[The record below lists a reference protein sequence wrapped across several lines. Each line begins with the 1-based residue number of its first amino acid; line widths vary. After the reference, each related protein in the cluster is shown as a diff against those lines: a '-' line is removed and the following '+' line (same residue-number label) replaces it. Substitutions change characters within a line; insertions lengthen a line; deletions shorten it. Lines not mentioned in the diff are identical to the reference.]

1 MFRLRKRSI
10 PPPRKRAADINFD
23 DLGARLLITTL
34 EVALS
39 AKATALLFGFRPD
52 APPDRDPN
60 DTSPPPPPL
69 RFPLNLLASETP
81 MHVWLE
87 IDNQLYQHID
97 SPLTFFMSLFTI
109 IPERTIRVP
118 PTPGGPESGDYM
130 EVRPTATARRF
141 LRFEW
146 QWRADNLSGI
156 RLFALHE
163 IPLNASLPHEDD
175 HYNPWAAPTSPVPAS
190 EAAPTP

>member
-10 PPPRKRAADINFD
+10 PPPRKRVADFGID
-23 DLGARLLITTL
+23 DLFARLLITML
-34 EVALS
+34 ELALGANANS
-39 AKATALLFGFRPD
+39 VLFGFRPD

-60 DTSPPPPPL
+60 DTDPPPPRL
-69 RFPLNLLASETP
+69 SFPLNLLASGTP

-87 IDNQLYQHID
+87 IDNQLFQHID
-97 SPLTFFMSLFTI
+97 APIAFFMSLFTI

-118 PTPGGPESGDYM
+118 PTPNGPEPGDYM
-130 EVRPTATARRF
+130 EIRPSANSRRF
-141 LRFEW
+141 LRFQW

-175 HYNPWAAPTSPVPAS
+175 HYNPWATPASPVPVPETTA
-190 EAAPTP
+190 TP